1 MSSRAAGVIAEDA
14 VAALFSVPVAVGQAD
29 PRRPQ
34 PPLWPIEAAAMAA
47 ARTARRREFAAGRAA
62 ARAALGKLGRA
73 PVALPMAQDRAPVWP
88 AGVLGAITHTA
99 ERAVAVV
106 ARTDSLR
113 GLGLDMEPAAPLE
126 PALWP
131 EIATPAELRWL
142 DRHPAP
148 ERGLRARALF
158 AAKEAAFKAHY
169 PVTRALHGFDALE
182 LTLRPDGGF
191 TARVVGALQGLAPR
205 LAPGTEIRGR
215 VRLDTHT
222 ILAAAELPS

>member
-1 MSSRAAGVIAEDA
+1 MSGRAAGVIAAEA

-62 ARAALGKLGRA
+62 ARAALAALGHA
-73 PVALPMAQDRAPVWP
+73 AVAVPMAQDRAPVWP
-88 AGVLGAITHTA
+88 ACVLGTITHTA
-99 ERAVAVV
+99 ERALAVV
-106 ARTDSLR
+106 AHTNSLR

-142 DRHPAP
+142 DRHPAS

-158 AAKEAAFKAHY
+158 CAKEAAFKAHY
-169 PVTRALHGFDALE
+169 PATRALHGFDALE
-182 LTLRPDGGF
+182 LTLTPDGAF
-191 TARVVGALQGLAPR
+191 TARAIRTLPGLA
-205 LAPGTEIRGR
+205 AGTDLRGR
-215 VRLDTHT
+215 LRMDRCV
-222 ILAAAELPS
+222 ILAAAELPA